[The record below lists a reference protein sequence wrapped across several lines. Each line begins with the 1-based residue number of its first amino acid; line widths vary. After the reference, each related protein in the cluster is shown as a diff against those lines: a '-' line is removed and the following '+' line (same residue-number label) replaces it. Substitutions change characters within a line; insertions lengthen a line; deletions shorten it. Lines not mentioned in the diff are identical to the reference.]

1 MTDLHTEHTLTQPQ
15 HAAAVARALEH
26 VRGRIASA
34 ATSAGRNPS
43 EITLV
48 AVSKTFPA
56 AAVHAAIAA
65 GQRDF
70 GENRVE
76 EALPKI
82 GEIRD
87 SRLDTFHPEAAAV
100 RWHLIGHLQSRKVK
114 NAVGHFDLI
123 HSVDSLKLAA
133 AINQRVAALRATPP
147 ISSPPSLISTPQ
159 SLLLECN
166 IRGEESKSGFPVA
179 GWEQDAAVRDS
190 FVRDVEQIARL
201 PNLRLCGLMTIA
213 PIVDADHPDRARPIF
228 ASLREL
234 RELLRQQFPQIAWD
248 HLSMGMS
255 DDFETAIAEGATLV
269 RLGRAI
275 FGERTYA

>member
-15 HAAAVARALEH
+15 HAAAIARALEH
-26 VRGRIASA
+26 VQGRIASA

-56 AAVHAAIAA
+56 AAVRAAIAA

-82 GEIRD
+82 GEIGD
-87 SRLDTFHPEAAAV
+87 LGLEISDLRLDAPRAEAAAV

-114 NAVGHFDLI
+114 DAVGHFDLI

-166 IRGEESKSGFPVA
+166 ISGE
-179 GWEQDAAVRDS
+179 
-190 FVRDVEQIARL
+190 I
-201 PNLRLCGLMTIA
+201 
-213 PIVDADHPDRARPIF
+213 
-228 ASLREL
+228 
-234 RELLRQQFPQIAWD
+234 
-248 HLSMGMS
+248 
-255 DDFETAIAEGATLV
+255 
-269 RLGRAI
+269 GRAHV
-275 FGERTYA
+275 